1 MINSV
6 VSSNMFSYENLLQCF
21 AIYFAILFILLKT
34 NAKEKMQKDKQ
45 RFIKHVHKTKDRV
58 TRTQLRQGVISGVPE
73 GQTVPAPLVTLVVV
87 I

>member
-34 NAKEKMQKDKQ
+34 NANVIINNFNWIFLMI
-45 RFIKHVHKTKDRV
+45 FNYILLMYIKLKI
-58 TRTQLRQGVISGVPE
+58 G
-73 GQTVPAPLVTLVVV
+73 
-87 I
+87 